1 VGISSTCAPGAAGGY
16 SYLITKLSANYRQ
29 TIGKLSANPAPGL
42 AVVLVRLCVCSA
54 SRPLFLRL
62 FARSPRPSL
71 APVCPPVG
79 ATTAAQMEIFDND
92 DDMFAERA
100 AQEAQAKAKVRERE
114 AQAIY
119 NEQERYNSMPS
130 NQFQCVTA
138 SPCPCP
144 CHLPPAYSSPLAPR
158 SSLLTPQSTRVSVCR
173 RGCPLRM
180 KDLVKRTHGRENG
193 KVVGLPTI
201 TDSLGFSD
209 QKKDCAWVR
218 WEGGSSEWVPWNEL
232 TPIRRSPS
240 RAKRPVEGC
249 FRPGHSPSSSKKR
262 SFVQPTLF
270 SQKGR
275 RAAWKVQYP
284 ATPPPL
290 PHAARTSLLD
300 SVSFTVADL
309 LG

>member
-1 VGISSTCAPGAAGGY
+1 MGCVRVGYGDGLGWNGVRWNGIGVKWGWVEMGWCGIGMGRVRVKIGLSEVVWGSGGLGWAEWCPYAPYSEENLRSRCSSTCAPGAAGGY
-16 SYLITKLSANYRQ
+16 SYLITKLSA
-29 TIGKLSANPAPGL
+29 TIGKLSANPAPWL
-42 AVVLVRLCVCSA
+42 AVVLVRLCVCSS

-62 FARSPRPSL
+62 FARSLRLSL

-79 ATTAAQMEIFDND
+79 ASTAAQMDIHEND

-100 AQEAQAKAKVRERE
+100 AQEAQEKAKARERE

-119 NEQERYNSMPS
+119 NEQERYNSMPT
-130 NQFQCVTA
+130 NQFQCVAA

-209 QKKDCAWVR
+209 QKK
-218 WEGGSSEWVPWNEL
+218 E
-232 TPIRRSPS
+232 
-240 RAKRPVEGC
+240 
-249 FRPGHSPSSSKKR
+249 
-262 SFVQPTLF
+262 Q
-270 SQKGR
+270 
-275 RAAWKVQYP
+275 
-284 ATPPPL
+284 
-290 PHAARTSLLD
+290 
-300 SVSFTVADL
+300 
-309 LG
+309 

>member
-1 VGISSTCAPGAAGGY
+1 M
-16 SYLITKLSANYRQ
+16 
-29 TIGKLSANPAPGL
+29 
-42 AVVLVRLCVCSA
+42 
-54 SRPLFLRL
+54 RL

-130 NQFQCVTA
+130 NQFQCVAA

-144 CHLPPAYSSPLAPR
+144 CHLPPAYSLLLAPH
-158 SSLLTPQSTRVSVCR
+158 SSLLSTTRVSVCR

-218 WEGGSSEWVPWNEL
+218 WEGGEAPEWVPWNEL
-232 TPIRRSPS
+232 TPIRRSPV
-240 RAKRPVEGC
+240 RAKRPVQGC

-270 SQKGR
+270 SHKGR
-275 RAAWKVQYP
+275 RAAWKVVLYP
-284 ATPPPL
+284 ATPRCPTPPAPFL
-290 PHAARTSLLD
+290 FSMVSL
-300 SVSFTVADL
+300 TVE
-309 LG
+309 LGGCS